1 MKIRLDD
8 PSSLEDLRDFL
19 RRAGCLADPVGPDT
33 LEVTVPRAPSPEQER
48 RELEIYLAVWRARFP
63 DAGADLVAD

>member
-1 MKIRLDD
+1 MKIRLDH

-19 RRAGCLADPVGPDT
+19 RRAGCVADPADPET
-33 LEVTVPRAPSPEQER
+33 LEVSVARAPSSEQER

-63 DAGADLVAD
+63 DAGADLVG

>member
-19 RRAGCLADPVGPDT
+19 RRAGCAADPIGPDT
-33 LEVTVPRAPSPEQER
+33 LEVTVARAPSPEQER

-63 DAGADLVAD
+63 DAGAEFVG